1 MMLKLQYAKTI
12 FLVNRMATVKQL
24 KRTIHPLILYLKE
37 SRLKMLMKLGT
48 SLGQ

>member
-1 MMLKLQYAKTI
+1 MMLKLNYAKTI
-12 FLVNRMATVKQL
+12 FLVNRITVKQL
-24 KRTIHPLILYLKE
+24 KRTIHLLTLYLKE